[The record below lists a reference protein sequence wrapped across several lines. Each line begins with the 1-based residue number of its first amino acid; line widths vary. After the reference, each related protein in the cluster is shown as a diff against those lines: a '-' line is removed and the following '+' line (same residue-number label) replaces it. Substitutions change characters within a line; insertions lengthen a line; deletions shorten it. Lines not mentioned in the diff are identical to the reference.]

1 MTNTFVMN
9 QYTLQIVLKFTLI
22 VLISVN
28 SFAQKIAVQNIPAES
43 LKKFNIRGVEV
54 EKKFQFNDKNGLNY
68 IIATT
73 EENTKDDYTTRKL
86 WVEHFI
92 EKETKGIKLLREI
105 TDFERD
111 CPVDNQL
118 SLIKDSF
125 IVSDLD
131 KNGYAEIFFLYKT
144 GCKGDVSPS
153 GLKLMVIENGN
164 KAAIRGK
171 MVIKEFKTPR
181 EMTPDMAFKN
191 LPKIIQEK
199 AYALWT
205 QFENEY

>member
-1 MTNTFVMN
+1 MN
-9 QYTLQIVLKFTLI
+9 RSILKIFIKSTLLLLVDF
-22 VLISVN
+22 N
-28 SFAQKIAVQNIPAES
+28 SFAQKIAVQNISAETIR
-43 LKKFNIRGVEV
+43 KFNILGVEV
-54 EKKFQFNDKNGLNY
+54 IKKVQFNDKNGVNY
-68 IIATT
+68 VIATI
-73 EENTKDDYTTRKL
+73 EENTKDDYTTKKL

-92 EKETKGIKLLREI
+92 ESDKKAPKLLREI

-118 SLIKDSF
+118 DMIKDSF
-125 IVSDLD
+125 TISDLD
-131 KNGYAEIFFLYKT
+131 KNGYAEIIFLYKT

-153 GLKLMVIENGN
+153 GLKLMVLENGN

-181 EMTPDMAFKN
+181 EKTPDAAFKK
-191 LPKIIQEK
+191 LPTVIQDK
-199 AYALWT
+199 ANALWN